1 MRVRISIVVIGV
13 LAALALVAGPAANAA
28 TDVHQATLKGSA
40 SYPAVSGKAKF
51 SRDDGVR
58 QLEAQI
64 EDANSLAGRKVNFR
78 VNGIT
83 VGTATVNSVGTARI
97 DKAGSVVPNVTAGS
111 TIRVKRPNGARVASG
126 RFS

>member
-1 MRVRISIVVIGV
+1 MRARISIAVIGI

-28 TDVHQATLKGSA
+28 TDVHRATLEGST
-40 SYPAVSGKAKF
+40 SYPAVTGKAKF

-64 EDANSLAGRKVNFR
+64 EDANPLAGRKVSFR
-78 VNGIT
+78 VNGVT
-83 VGTATVNSVGTARI
+83 VGTATVNGVGTARI
-97 DKAGSVVPNVTAGS
+97 DKAGSAVPNVTAGS
-111 TIRVKRPNGARVASG
+111 TIRVRRPNGVLVASG

>member
-1 MRVRISIVVIGV
+1 MRARISIVVIGT

-28 TDVHQATLKGSA
+28 TDVHQAILKGSA

-78 VNGIT
+78 VNGVT
-83 VGTATVNSVGTARI
+83 VGTATVNSLGTARI

-111 TIRVKRPNGARVASG
+111 TIRVKRPNGALVASG